1 MLESILSSKGIE
13 YSDVYFR
20 MDLRDGWLECLNKGF
35 VKPYFEVKKAD
46 GDIFHATDE
55 LCCLNFRR
63 IKGKKIATV
72 HHLSEGSEGR
82 SKLLDPLVRRAT
94 DLAVKY
100 SDALIAV
107 SEQTKKEIIEKYG
120 VPEEKIFVM
129 SHGPGPKFVNQGK
142 KREKLIGFV
151 GTLIKRK
158 NVAGGLHAFKKFT
171 ELEGTEGYR
180 FVICG
185 TGPLE
190 EDLKKTAE
198 DLGISERVEF
208 VSGLTDDEL
217 VDFYNRMEVF
227 ANSSMHEGLG
237 LTALEAMACGTPV
250 VCFADAAIPD
260 KSKFINAA
268 DEEDFALKMRDAIG
282 SEVTADIMPEGYGD
296 RLIEIYEAVLKNG

>member
-1 MLESILSSKGIE
+1 M
-13 YSDVYFR
+13 
-20 MDLRDGWLECLNKGF
+20 
-35 VKPYFEVKKAD
+35 
-46 GDIFHATDE
+46 
-55 LCCLNFRR
+55 
-63 IKGKKIATV
+63 
-72 HHLSEGSEGR
+72 
-82 SKLLDPLVRRAT
+82 RRAT

-129 SHGPGPKFVNQGK
+129 SHGPGPRFVNQGK

-282 SEVTADIMPEGYGD
+282 SEVTADAAPEGYGE
-296 RLIEIYEAVLKNG
+296 RLIGIYEAVLKNG